1 MANTRML
8 KPFLLTSALTFAACA
23 TAENHEATTDLDR
36 AIEVLQQRTGAQ
48 VQVEVNQVGTT
59 RVVNTTPGFPVRA
72 AGSTPAASATQFLAD
87 HHAAFKLAAGEA
99 ASFVVTSVDVEPKLG
114 VSHVTLQ
121 RMQDGIPVF
130 QGSIQVLLDAH
141 NNVVR
146 ATADEL
152 FRIGTLTNKLTL
164 TPAEA
169 ARVAADKYGLALALD
184 GGKLE
189 GRATVFDA
197 PNLLDPAKVEPQIFQ
212 VALGDDRV
220 AYQVLLSWIDDSKE
234 QQYQLALVDAQSGEL
249 LYDTTLVN
257 TLTGRV
263 FDAAVV
269 PRVSDTTDRR
279 VVVSFD
285 GNPAASSSGWVDA
298 TRRTQ
303 GNNVVACTD
312 INRDNVCG
320 ATETQPTANA
330 AGSFDFP
337 YSPTADAAGF
347 RSAAVANA
355 FFYANDFHDRTYL
368 LGFNEASRN
377 FQLSNFGRGGAQ
389 NDPVNVDAQD
399 GSGTNNANFATPPDG
414 SRPRMQMFL
423 FTIRNGTA
431 LRQDGDFDGS
441 VVYHEYAHG
450 LSNRLVGG
458 GSTTCLRGLQSG
470 GMGEGW
476 GDFLGSSFRNDPVVG
491 AYVTGNTAVG
501 IRRASMAASPFTYND
516 VRNGTLNAVH
526 AVGELWAATLWDIRN
541 VVGAATIEQLVVQGM
556 KNTPCNPT
564 ILQARDALVSA
575 DATING
581 GANRCTIFR
590 AFAARQMGTGAS
602 SPNHNS
608 TTTIVLSTAVPA
620 GC

>member
-1 MANTRML
+1 MANTRMI
-8 KPFLLTSALTFAACA
+8 KPLLITSALTFAACA
-23 TAENHEATTDLDR
+23 TSDGEEAATDLAR
-36 AIEVLQQRTGAQ
+36 AVDVLQQRTGAP
-48 VQVEVNQVGTT
+48 VTVEVNETATT
-59 RVVNTTPGFPVRA
+59 RVVDTTPGFPVQVLA
-72 AGSTPAASATQFLAD
+72 PGPAAAAARFLAE
-87 HHAAFKLAAGEA
+87 HHDAFQLGANDA
-99 ASFVVTSVDVEPKLG
+99 ASFVVTSIDVEPKLG

-121 RMQDGIPVF
+121 RMHNGMPVF
-130 QGSIQVLLDAH
+130 QGSIQVLLDAD

-152 FRIGTLTNKLTL
+152 FRIGVPTNKLAL
-164 TPAEA
+164 SPAEA
-169 ARVAADKYGLALALD
+169 VRIAAEKYGLALALT
-184 GGKLE
+184 GGAGE

-197 PNLLDPAKVEPQIFQ
+197 PELLDPAKVEPQIFQ
-212 VALGDDRV
+212 VALGDDRI
-220 AYQVLLSWIDDSKE
+220 AYQVLLSWADDSKE
-234 QQYQLALVDAQSGEL
+234 QQYQLALVDAETGDL
-249 LYDTTLVN
+249 LHDSSLVN
-257 TLTGRV
+257 TFTGRV
-263 FDAAVV
+263 FTATVV

-285 GNPAASSSGWVDA
+285 GNPAASPNGWVNT

-312 INRDNVCG
+312 LNRDNVCG
-320 ATETQPTANA
+320 TNDIQPTANA
-330 AGSFDFP
+330 SASFDFP
-337 YSPTADAAGF
+337 YSPTQDAAGF

-355 FFYANDFHDRTYL
+355 FFYANDFHDRTYV
-368 LGFNEASRN
+368 LGFTEASRN
-377 FQLSNFGRGGAQ
+377 FQLSNLGRGGAQ

-423 FTIRNGTA
+423 FNRRSTTV
-431 LRQDGDFDGS
+431 RQDGDFDGS

-458 GSTTCLRGLQSG
+458 GSTSCLRGLQSG

-476 GDFLGSSFRNDPVVG
+476 GDFIGSSFRNDPVVG
-491 AYVTGNTAVG
+491 AYVTGNTTVG
-501 IRRASMAASPFTYND
+501 IRRASMASSPFTYSD
-516 VRNGTLNAVH
+516 VRSGNLSGVH

-541 VVGAATIEQLVVQGM
+541 VIGAARIEQIVVQGM

-564 ILQARDALVSA
+564 MLQARDALVTA
-575 DATING
+575 DNSING

-590 AFAARQMGTGAS
+590 AFAARQMGTGARS
-602 SPNHNS
+602 TDHNS
-608 TTTIVLSTAVPA
+608 TTAIVTSTAVPA